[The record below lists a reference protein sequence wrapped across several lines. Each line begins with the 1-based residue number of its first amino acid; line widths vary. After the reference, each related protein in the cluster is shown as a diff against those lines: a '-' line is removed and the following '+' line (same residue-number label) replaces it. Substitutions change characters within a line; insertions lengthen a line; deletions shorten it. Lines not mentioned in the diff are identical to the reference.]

1 VVVFVAAA
9 AMAVAWLLTIAQIPD
24 LVVSLFGGIVHKPL
38 LLIFAIN
45 LLLLGVGMV
54 MDITPAIMILAP
66 VLFPL
71 IKAAGIHP
79 IYFGLIMVLNLV
91 IGLITPPVGV
101 VLYVGTG
108 LSKISLTDLVKAIL
122 PFMLAEAISLLL
134 FILFPDLV
142 MIPFHLITG
151 K

>member
-1 VVVFVAAA
+1 
-9 AMAVAWLLTIAQIPD
+9 
-24 LVVSLFGGIVHKPL
+24 
-38 LLIFAIN
+38 
-45 LLLLGVGMV
+45 
-54 MDITPAIMILAP
+54 
-66 VLFPL
+66 
-71 IKAAGIHP
+71 
-79 IYFGLIMVLNLV
+79 MVLNLV